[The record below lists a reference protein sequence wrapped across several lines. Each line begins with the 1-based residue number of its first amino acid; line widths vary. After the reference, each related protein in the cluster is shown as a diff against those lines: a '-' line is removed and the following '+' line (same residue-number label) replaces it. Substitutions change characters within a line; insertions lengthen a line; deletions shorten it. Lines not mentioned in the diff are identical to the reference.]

1 MANGEVRKVS
11 LHDIHVVQNLIERC
25 LKLYMSHREV
35 VHTLYHQAKIE
46 PGFTEL
52 VWQKLEAENQ
62 EFFRAYDMKLTVKD
76 QILRFNE
83 MLEKQVE
90 VMQQITQNGSSL
102 TPQSNG
108 SQTQHSTHSN
118 SAHRDPRPHMPSIT
132 SENMHHTNG
141 SYSLQ
146 QLMQVAANMPRHDGR
161 MDFHPPLPMV
171 QNSNAGAA
179 KQGFNERKIKTEGV
193 HAGNSA
199 LTFISKTNYAESH
212 NAIRETSIA
221 PFNGRESCSQSFNE
235 SVMETEMNS
244 FGVDKMTQ
252 NFNLTGL
259 TADSYNSTDLL
270 QNYSRSPY
278 VGTNRIF
285 LDPYI
290 REEDQ
295 DYTRTETM
303 SEDSTYKGFGTD

>member
-1 MANGEVRKVS
+1 M
-11 LHDIHVVQNLIERC
+11 VQNLIERC

-76 QILRFNE
+76 QILQFNQL
-83 MLEKQVE
+83 LEKQVE
-90 VMQQITQNGSSL
+90 VMQQITHNGSSL

-108 SQTQHSTHSN
+108 SQTQHSTHNN
-118 SAHRDPRPHMPSIT
+118 SAYRDPQPHMPSIT
-132 SENMHHTNG
+132 SENMHHTDG

-179 KQGFNERKIKTEGV
+179 MQGFNERKIKTEGV

-199 LTFISKTNYAESH
+199 SMFISETNYAESQ
-212 NAIRETSIA
+212 NAIRETSIT
-221 PFNGRESCSQSFNE
+221 PFNGGESCSQSFNE
-235 SVMETEMNS
+235 SMMETEMNS
-244 FGVDKMTQ
+244 FGVEKITQ
-252 NFNLTGL
+252 NINSTGL
-259 TADSYNSTDLL
+259 TANSYNSTDVLE
-270 QNYSRSPY
+270 NYSRSPY
-278 VGTNRIF
+278 VGTNRIS

-290 REEDQ
+290 RAQDQ

-303 SEDSTYKGFGTD
+303 SEDSTYKGFGTN

>member
-76 QILRFNE
+76 QILQFNQL
-83 MLEKQVE
+83 LEKQVE
-90 VMQQITQNGSSL
+90 VMQQITHNGSSL

-108 SQTQHSTHSN
+108 SQTQHSTHNN
-118 SAHRDPRPHMPSIT
+118 SAYRDPQPHMPSIT
-132 SENMHHTNG
+132 SENMHHTDG

-179 KQGFNERKIKTEGV
+179 MQGFNERKIKTEGV

-199 LTFISKTNYAESH
+199 SMFISETNYAESQ
-212 NAIRETSIA
+212 NAIRETSIT
-221 PFNGRESCSQSFNE
+221 PFNGGESCSQSFNE
-235 SVMETEMNS
+235 SMMETEMNS
-244 FGVDKMTQ
+244 FGVEKITQ
-252 NFNLTGL
+252 NINSTGL
-259 TADSYNSTDLL
+259 TANSYNNVLE
-270 QNYSRSPY
+270 NYSRSPY
-278 VGTNRIF
+278 VGTNRIS

-290 REEDQ
+290 RAQDQ

-303 SEDSTYKGFGTD
+303 SEDSTYKGFGTN